1 MIDNNSKEFIYRHIG
16 PTEAEQEIMLKEV
29 GYNSLEDLMKNTVP
43 EKILLKD
50 ELKIDEPLSEN
61 DALKKLKTISK
72 QNKIFRNFIGMGY
85 YNSFTP
91 NVILR
96 NILEN
101 PGWYTSYTPYQ
112 PEVAQGRLEM
122 LLNFQQLI
130 IDLTGMDIANASL
143 LDEAT
148 AAAEAVG
155 LSQRLDKNNS
165 KKIFISSSCNP
176 QTIDLIKTRT
186 EPFGLELIIGNEKS
200 DLQNISENIVCG
212 VLSYPGTLGDIQ
224 DPSESISQIHKKN
237 GKAILV
243 CDLLALT
250 RLKTPA
256 ELGADIAVGS
266 AQRFGIP
273 MGYGG
278 PHAAFFATKEEFKRS
293 MPGRI
298 IGVSVDRHGKK
309 AYRLSLQTREQHI
322 RRDKATS
329 NICTAQALLAIISA
343 AFAMYH
349 GPKGLLKIA
358 NRTSSLAKLF
368 ADGIK
373 KTGFKIL
380 SDHFFDTVTIVTKN
394 KTKEIYQKAQSE
406 GINLRKVDEDN
417 LSVAFDE
424 AKKLNDVNILLKIF
438 GSSQIFKQDAEIS
451 LENLPKN
458 LLRTSKYLT
467 HPVFNK
473 YHSETEMLRYLKKLE
488 DCDIALNRSMIA
500 LGSCTMKLNAA
511 AELIPITWKEFS
523 LPHPFVPTEQMKGYK
538 ILFDD
543 LINDLKEI
551 TGFDAVSL
559 QPNSGAQGE
568 YAGLMTIRKFHKSN
582 NQANRNICLIPN
594 SAHGTNP
601 ASAQMSGMKVV
612 VVNCDE
618 DGNVDIEDLKNKT
631 DKYAKDLAA
640 LMVTYP
646 STHGVF
652 EEKIIEICEII
663 HKAGGQVYMDGA
675 NLNALVGVAKPGKF
689 GPDVCHINLHKTF
702 CIPHGGGGP
711 GMGPIACG
719 KHLAEFLP
727 THDVIKESGPKNGM
741 GAVSAAPWGSSSI
754 LPISWMYIKMM
765 GAEGLK
771 KASQISILNAN
782 YISKKLSKDFKVL
795 YTGKNG
801 NVAHE
806 CIIDIRPI
814 KASSGISEED
824 LAKRLIDFGYHAPTM
839 SWPVAGTIMIEPTE
853 SENLEEID
861 KFCNALIKIKKEID
875 FVETGKFDK
884 EDNPLKNAPHTYLE
898 LAANEWNHK
907 YTREEAAFPNEYVRH
922 NKYWAPVARV
932 DNVYGDRNLVCS
944 CPSMDEYKDEAA

>member
-1 MIDNNSKEFIYRHIG
+1 MDLLKD
-16 PTEAEQEIMLKEV
+16 EQESMLKEV

-155 LSQRLDKNNS
+155 LSQRLDKNDS
-165 KKIFISSSCNP
+165 KKIFVSNSCNP

-186 EPFGLELIIGNEKS
+186 EPFGLELIIGNEKN

-349 GPKGLLKIA
+349 GPEGLIKIA
-358 NRTSSLAKLF
+358 NRTSTLAKLF
-368 ADGIK
+368 ADEIK

-380 SDHFFDTVTIVTKN
+380 SDHFFDTVTIITKN
-394 KTKEIYQKAQSE
+394 KTDEIYQKAQSE
-406 GINLRKVDEDN
+406 GINLRKVDE
-417 LSVAFDE
+417 E
-424 AKKLNDVNILLKIF
+424 
-438 GSSQIFKQDAEIS
+438 
-451 LENLPKN
+451 
-458 LLRTSKYLT
+458 
-467 HPVFNK
+467 
-473 YHSETEMLRYLKKLE
+473 
-488 DCDIALNRSMIA
+488 
-500 LGSCTMKLNAA
+500 
-511 AELIPITWKEFS
+511 
-523 LPHPFVPTEQMKGYK
+523 
-538 ILFDD
+538 
-543 LINDLKEI
+543 
-551 TGFDAVSL
+551 
-559 QPNSGAQGE
+559 
-568 YAGLMTIRKFHKSN
+568 
-582 NQANRNICLIPN
+582 
-594 SAHGTNP
+594 
-601 ASAQMSGMKVV
+601 
-612 VVNCDE
+612 
-618 DGNVDIEDLKNKT
+618 
-631 DKYAKDLAA
+631 
-640 LMVTYP
+640 
-646 STHGVF
+646 
-652 EEKIIEICEII
+652 
-663 HKAGGQVYMDGA
+663 
-675 NLNALVGVAKPGKF
+675 
-689 GPDVCHINLHKTF
+689 
-702 CIPHGGGGP
+702 
-711 GMGPIACG
+711 
-719 KHLAEFLP
+719 
-727 THDVIKESGPKNGM
+727 
-741 GAVSAAPWGSSSI
+741 
-754 LPISWMYIKMM
+754 
-765 GAEGLK
+765 
-771 KASQISILNAN
+771 
-782 YISKKLSKDFKVL
+782 
-795 YTGKNG
+795 
-801 NVAHE
+801 
-806 CIIDIRPI
+806 
-814 KASSGISEED
+814 
-824 LAKRLIDFGYHAPTM
+824 
-839 SWPVAGTIMIEPTE
+839 
-853 SENLEEID
+853 
-861 KFCNALIKIKKEID
+861 
-875 FVETGKFDK
+875 
-884 EDNPLKNAPHTYLE
+884 
-898 LAANEWNHK
+898 
-907 YTREEAAFPNEYVRH
+907 
-922 NKYWAPVARV
+922 
-932 DNVYGDRNLVCS
+932 
-944 CPSMDEYKDEAA
+944 